1 MGVGE
6 LNAAGRHLQWRRA
19 HDARQPGNLKKKK
32 REWLTSLPKKKQ
44 YTAAAKSSTLDP
56 TAKAI
61 ATLGALLQKDP
72 KLAEILSA
80 PTLVEADKK
89 AIVDELTKQAGV
101 QGPTIKNFLDT
112 LAENNRLGLLGDVC
126 EKFSTIIS
134 AARGEVEMKVTSA
147 QVRASPFASF
157 FFLPLSFCAAIGDAS
172 CPISG
177 QTRAGEEGVSVES
190 CVHAI

>member
-1 MGVGE
+1 VGE
-6 LNAAGRHLQWRRA
+6 PNAAGGIYHGGA
-19 HDARQPGNLKKKK
+19 HTTPDTKGSEEEASPANI
-32 REWLTSLPKKKQ
+32 PCHKQ

-80 PTLVEADKK
+80 PTLAEADKK
-89 AIVDELTKQAGV
+89 AIVAELTKQAGA
-101 QGPTIKNFLDT
+101 QGATIKNFLEA

-134 AARGEVEMKVTSA
+134 AARGEVEMRVTSA
-147 QVRASPFASF
+147 QV
-157 FFLPLSFCAAIGDAS
+157 
-172 CPISG
+172 
-177 QTRAGEEGVSVES
+177 
-190 CVHAI
+190 